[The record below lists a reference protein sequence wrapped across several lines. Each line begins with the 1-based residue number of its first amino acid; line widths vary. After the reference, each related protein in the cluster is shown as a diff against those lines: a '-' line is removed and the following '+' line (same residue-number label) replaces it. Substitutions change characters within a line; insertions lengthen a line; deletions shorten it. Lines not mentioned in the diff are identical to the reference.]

1 MHSAQCV
8 VVGFYLAVCIK
19 NYELE
24 ARMSPE
30 MQNIVSYLIPA
41 YVIFWLVT
49 FLYVFSIRSR
59 QKNLEKDI
67 EVLKLLAEKKK
78 GNK

>member
-1 MHSAQCV
+1 
-8 VVGFYLAVCIK
+8 
-19 NYELE
+19 
-24 ARMSPE
+24 MSPE
-30 MQNIVSYLIPA
+30 MQNIASYLIPA
-41 YVIFWLVT
+41 YVVFWLIT

-78 GNK
+78 DNK